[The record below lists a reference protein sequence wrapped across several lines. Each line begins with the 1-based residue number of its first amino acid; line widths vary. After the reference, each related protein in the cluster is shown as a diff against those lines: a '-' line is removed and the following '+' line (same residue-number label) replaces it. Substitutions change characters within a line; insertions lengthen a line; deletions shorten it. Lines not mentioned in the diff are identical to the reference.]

1 MIELES
7 ISKTYNKGK
16 SNEVKAL
23 QEISLRVEDGEMLAV
38 TGPSGS
44 GKSTLLYVLSFLEEA
59 DSGSYRLF
67 GEDTGKL
74 PERKKAA
81 LRNGS
86 IGFVMQDYGLIPS
99 LSAYKNVEIP
109 LLIAG
114 KGGAEVREK
123 VREALKSVGL
133 EEKIHERA
141 GRLSGGQQQRVA
153 IARSIVMDAK
163 LILADEPTG
172 ALDSETS
179 LSIMDLLCGL
189 NEKGTTVIVATH
201 DPLVAER
208 CQRRI
213 HLVDGRI
220 AEDINR

>member
-23 QEISLRVEDGEMLAV
+23 REISLRVEDGEMLAV

-44 GKSTLLYVLSFLEEA
+44 GKSTLLYILSFLEEA
-59 DSGSYRLF
+59 ESGTYRLF

-74 PERKKAA
+74 SERKKAA

-114 KGGAEVREK
+114 
-123 VREALKSVGL
+123 GL
-133 EEKIHERA
+133 LDAAIDRRVERLERA
-141 GRLSGGQQQRVA
+141 WDDLVRRRLSPGESG
-153 IARSIVMDAK
+153 DA
-163 LILADEPTG
+163 
-172 ALDSETS
+172 
-179 LSIMDLLCGL
+179 
-189 NEKGTTVIVATH
+189 
-201 DPLVAER
+201 
-208 CQRRI
+208 
-213 HLVDGRI
+213 
-220 AEDINR
+220 